1 MKIHSIVRT
10 IQLLYSTGSSTPTNF
25 ELAQEIIEQ
34 LNVDWSDPD
43 NTFVDLA
50 CGRGSFLLAV
60 CAKLEE
66 AGHSTEHIVNNMIYG
81 CDSDKVQ
88 SMIAKKALHM
98 ASGIEPNIYCE
109 DSLTKDWNM
118 KFKYVVGNP
127 PYQRNDNKAKRWT
140 LWEEFVK
147 KSLELGE
154 TVALVVPQSVTS
166 PNASFNLIKDKCS
179 ILNIDVS
186 KHFNVGSTFC
196 YFVAH
201 QNQTITNTKIIT
213 DSKEYIKDISQVPF
227 LPSVI
232 TDETLTQLDD
242 LIARPKKVWKRG
254 ELHTSNQQIFSLN
267 GKYPVMH
274 TNAQELKTDIEHPNK
289 TKIRVAVSLSGY
301 PTFRVIQNQYVTQA
315 CFWTEFKTLTEAQQF
330 ADECNDEEVQNI
342 MKVFKWSG
350 WNSKEVIQCL

>member
-1 MKIHSIVRT
+1 MKVHSIVRV
-10 IQLLYSTGSSTPTNF
+10 INLLYSTGSSTPTDF
-25 ELAQEIIEQ
+25 ALAQKVVGS
-34 LNVDWSDPD
+34 LNVNWDDPT
-43 NTFVDLA
+43 NTFLDPA
-50 CGRGSFLLAV
+50 CGRGSFLLAL
-60 CAKLEE
+60 CEKLEE
-66 AGHSTEHIVNNMIYG
+66 HGHSIKHIVTNMLYG
-81 CDSDKVQ
+81 CDIDKVQ
-88 SMIAKKALHM
+88 TMIARKALYM
-98 ASGIEPNIYCE
+98 ASGIEPNIYCD
-109 DSLTKDWNM
+109 DSLTRNWDM
-118 KFKYVVGNP
+118 TVKYIVGNP

-147 KSLELGE
+147 KSLELAD

-179 ILNIDVS
+179 VLNIDVS

-201 QNQTITNTKIIT
+201 KNQKITDTKIIT
-213 DSKEYIKDISQVPF
+213 DSTEFTKDISQVPF

-232 TDETLTQLDD
+232 SNETLSQLDD
-242 LIARPKKVWKRG
+242 LLARPKKTWRRG
-254 ELHTSNQQIFSLN
+254 ELHTSNQHIFSLS
-267 GKYPVMH
+267 GKYSVMH
-274 TNAQELKTDIEHPNK
+274 TNAQELKTDIEHENK

-315 CFWTEFKTLTEAQQF
+315 CFWTEFKTLADAKKF
-330 ADECNDEEVQNI
+330 AKECNSDKIQNI